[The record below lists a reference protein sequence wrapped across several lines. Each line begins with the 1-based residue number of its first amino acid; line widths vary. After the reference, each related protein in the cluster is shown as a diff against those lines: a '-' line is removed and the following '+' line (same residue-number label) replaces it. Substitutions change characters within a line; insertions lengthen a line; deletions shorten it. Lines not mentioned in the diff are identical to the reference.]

1 MEGNETNNNN
11 IINKYKLLNFTN
23 KKIIS
28 FIEEVDPILNL
39 INDFS
44 EIKALLNKI
53 PDKFKFIYF
62 HRKKIKK
69 ILYNNE
75 EQIILDSDK
84 IENTLDNIFYL
95 SLLLTENIEI
105 VNYKYSIDYIKQL
118 NESNENNNLELSKMI
133 FSKIILDLIEYFKGF
148 EEYDESN
155 ESFIDDIKNKN
166 IAIIQKNKSILE
178 EFNLDDKVFIN
189 KSIDEIYSDII
200 KILLLGSKD
209 YKYIKKILNQLN
221 LKKIDITKFIFKE
234 ISKMLSNDKSIK
246 EKRIIKIID
255 LFKEDKIEFYYILLK
270 YILKNLC
277 YIYQIPFLIE
287 TRTFILKNIKSIK
300 IDNNNKDKKKLEYLI
315 DTFKGSKY
323 NYQHFGIKIIQKDNN
338 NGQTA
343 LSNKDKSEEDPKTNE
358 NYQKLNYNSIGKI
371 FQINDNENQ
380 QQIQNV
386 STSPETSKEKLTKEE
401 YIEKI
406 SLLLKGIIIHYLINK
421 NEKEISIF
429 LKEKENKI
437 QGLNIFNNLIALK
450 NYEYF
455 FEFDTEQLIKYK
467 SFVMLVNFIEK
478 SYKYISEEYK
488 NKNFGKIAL
497 KLDHEKLYEKQNKNG
512 IYNITCKYGIF
523 SQDKPLKLN
532 YKDENILLNGFNQG
546 FLSLLCEINESL
558 EVDQKINGISQ
569 ESRDNSNEQNFQI
582 NVIENQ
588 QQNQNRH
595 IKTKKT
601 EDQDTNID
609 NKSKSNRS
617 ETIGENKII
626 SNKDKNNNN
635 ENNKTIKKTDYN
647 GIEEYGMAQYIEKIS
662 HILEELVINYIYNNG
677 NKKTTTIYIIIE
689 KKFIEYEHL
698 IALNNKKF
706 LFDMDKEQFIKY
718 SSFVKLV
725 NFIQKIEELFSKEN
739 KKNLWNFSIKL
750 EHEKLYE
757 KQNKNGI
764 YNITCYYGI
773 FSQNKSLKLNYKDEN
788 ILLNG
793 FNQGFLSLLCEI
805 NEFL

>member
-118 NESNENNNLELSKMI
+118 NKSNENNNLELSKMI

-155 ESFIDDIKNKN
+155 ELFIDDIKNKN
-166 IAIIQKNKSILE
+166 IDIIQKNKSILE

-246 EKRIIKIID
+246 EKRIININD
-255 LFKEDKIEFYYILLK
+255 LFKEDRIKFYYILLK
-270 YILKNLC
+270 YILKNIC

-287 TRTFILKNIKSIK
+287 TRTLILKNIKSIK

-323 NYQHFGIKIIQKDNN
+323 NYQHFGIKIIQNDNN

-401 YIEKI
+401 YIKKI
-406 SLLLKGIIIHYLINK
+406 SLILKEIIIHYLINK
-421 NEKEISIF
+421 DEKEISII
-429 LKEKENKI
+429 LKEKENI
-437 QGLNIFNNLIALK
+437 MQGLNINNLIALK

-478 SYKYISEEYK
+478 IDIYISEEYK

-523 SQDKPLKLN
+523 SKDKPLKLN

-595 IKTKKT
+595 VKTKKT

-647 GIEEYGMAQYIEKIS
+647 GIEEYGMVQYIEKIS

-677 NKKTTTIYIIIE
+677 NKKITTLYIIIE

-757 KQNKNGI
+757 KQNKNEI